1 MLSLLVGGAALVF
14 QHRETRVCDDQA
26 AGDLQGGQVEAEE
39 THDERAA
46 DSKNREDR
54 KDIDAGLPRLGAH
67 RRRVVGGG
75 QAREGGEASDRVG
88 DRSERQDRR

>member
-1 MLSLLVGGAALVF
+1 M
-14 QHRETRVCDDQA
+14 RDDQA
-26 AGDLQGGQVEAEE
+26 TGDLQGGQVEAEE

-46 DSKNREDR
+46 DSEHCEDR

-75 QAREGGEASDRVG
+75 QAREGGESSDRLVIG
-88 DRSERQDRR
+88 ASARSSLRFLREWSSYPQS